1 MTLKTL
7 LQDEEPST
15 GIEVTISFLK
25 LPTTKQEMV
34 LTAAL
39 EYEMLNQQEKL
50 FKARKDKM
58 FRPIVE
64 GAADAYGVEDPDGHV
79 HLVMESDGNE
89 VEVVRTRRV
98 ARTMNEVS
106 AERILKNAGLYDS
119 CIQQVISWEI
129 DEEKIIEAYNAGL
142 LSADDLDKMF
152 SEKITWATSVKTDVP
167 QVKEVEKLRK
177 DIEKQKEVK
186 ELPEVTCE

>member
-15 GIEVTISFLK
+15 EIEVTISFLK

-64 GAADAYGVEDPDGHV
+64 CAADAYGVEDPDGHV

-89 VEVVRTRRV
+89 VEIVRTRRV

-167 QVKEVEKLRK
+167 QIKEVEKLRK
-177 DIEKQKEVK
+177 EIEKQKEVK
-186 ELPEVTCE
+186 ELLEVECE